1 MSAFQQL
8 NKYGEKFTDDIK
20 KAKEDALDMLIVTA
34 SVSSSSGLEEK

>member
-20 KAKEDALDMLIVTA
+20 KAKEDALDMLCELLNEYDIA
-34 SVSSSSGLEEK
+34 FE